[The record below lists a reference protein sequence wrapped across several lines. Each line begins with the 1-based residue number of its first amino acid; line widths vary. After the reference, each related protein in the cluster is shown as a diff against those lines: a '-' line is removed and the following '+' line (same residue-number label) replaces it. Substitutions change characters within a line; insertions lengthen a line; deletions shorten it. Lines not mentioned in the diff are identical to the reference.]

1 MPACARQDRVTSA
14 SPLVAS
20 ALLRRWP
27 ALAGVAAL
35 CAALATTGDAAS
47 VVKLRERQA
56 ALASR
61 QTAAALELYAL
72 QTSLVRAE
80 ARLASLRARR
90 EAVEEELA
98 RVRIELDVA
107 WRSVYAGQARL
118 GARIRQLYAHGRIDP
133 VAVLLGSESL
143 DEAVSGLEGL
153 RRLASGDRELLRQVT
168 QARNELRRAKA
179 RVKKRAAALQ
189 AAEADAAE
197 VSAYLRAAAAER
209 LGYLTRLA
217 AERGYNRRQIVRLE
231 AVVRVAQDKTASVAV
246 RPANAPDAAP
256 EATPLP
262 SSTAVEP
269 LGDGTQLT
277 VVATGYAIRGRTA
290 TGLATSWGVV
300 AVDPSVIPL
309 GTKMTIP
316 GYGVGVAADTGGSV
330 QGNVIDLWFPTV
342 AQALAWGRRTVTI
355 TLRG

>member
-1 MPACARQDRVTSA
+1 MPASGRKGRVGRG
-14 SPLVAS
+14 SPLLAS

-27 ALAGVAAL
+27 ALAGAAAL

-47 VVKLRERQA
+47 VVQLRERQA

-72 QTSLVRAE
+72 QTRLARAE
-80 ARLASLRARR
+80 VRLADLRGRR
-90 EAVEEELA
+90 EAVEEQLA

-107 WRSVYAGQARL
+107 LRSVYAAQARL
-118 GARIRQLYAHGRIDP
+118 GARIRQLYEHGGLDP
-133 VAVLLGSESL
+133 VAVLLGSQSL

-153 RRLASGDRELLRQVT
+153 RSLASGDRELLRQVT
-168 QARNELRRAKA
+168 RARDELRRAKA
-179 RVKKRAAALQ
+179 RVKRRAAALR

-197 VSAYLRAAAAER
+197 VSAYLRASAAER
-209 LGYLTRLA
+209 LGYIARLVS
-217 AERGYNRRQIVRLE
+217 ERGYNGRQIERLE
-231 AVVRVAQDKTASVAV
+231 AVVQVAQRKTPPVAV
-246 RPANAPDAAP
+246 RAAGAPNAAAEAAP
-256 EATPLP
+256 AAAP
-262 SSTAVEP
+262 AGEP
-269 LGDGTQLT
+269 LGDGSQLT

-309 GTKMTIP
+309 GTRMTIP
-316 GYGVGVAADTGGSV
+316 GYGVGVAADTGGSIS
-330 QGNVIDLWFPTV
+330 GNVIDLWFPTV